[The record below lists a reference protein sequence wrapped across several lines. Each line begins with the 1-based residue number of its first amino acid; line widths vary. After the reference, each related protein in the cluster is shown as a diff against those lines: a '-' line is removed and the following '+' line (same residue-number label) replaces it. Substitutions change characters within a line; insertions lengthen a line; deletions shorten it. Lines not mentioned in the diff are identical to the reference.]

1 MIVIRQIKIA
11 SSGNRTRAARWQASI
26 LPLNQRCSHITY
38 SLKYNIVFNLMKL
51 NLKRTVSFKGSI
63 AHIYQNPPRKVHFN
77 FLCSAMIFF
86 RGSLYFPANRI
97 WTKFS
102 WSVRTSATCF
112 RLRWSFSVETN
123 SLPDSPSQIPD
134 LSNLWKKKF
143 RSKSSE
149 KMEWKFLRYY
159 FFNFLI

>member
-1 MIVIRQIKIA
+1 MIVIRQNISA
-11 SSGNRTRAARWQASI
+11 SSGNPGRPRGRRAFYHWTNDAIMYNLCRKYKFFLI
-26 LPLNQRCSHITY
+26 FIK
-38 SLKYNIVFNLMKL
+38 LK
-51 NLKRTVSFKGSI
+51 LKKTVSFKSSI
-63 AHIYQNPPRKVHFN
+63 VHIYQHPQRTAHFN

-86 RGSLYFPANRI
+86 RGSLFFPANRI

-102 WSVRTSATCF
+102 WSVKTSATCF
-112 RLRWSFSVETN
+112 RVRWSFSVETN

-159 FFNFLI
+159 FFIFLF